1 MKGTPMA
8 TLIRKDAWKLSA
20 ISTWEPTLLWYA
32 RAVGEMSSRPA
43 ADPTSWRFQG
53 GVHGY
58 NRKTD
63 PFVNAG
69 SVPAKTVQDKF
80 WNKCQHGTW
89 FFLPWHRMYLGFFE
103 QMVRAAVVKL
113 GGPADWTLP
122 YCNYSDTSNANA
134 RALPPSFREPK
145 LPDGSPNPL
154 FVIQGI
160 GIPRAPGVNAGKVA
174 VVPPR
179 DVDLTD
185 CLAET
190 FFSPGT
196 DTTVGDLGFGGPA
209 TGPNHDAQVF
219 GQNSVESV
227 PHNAIHVDIGGEWTK
242 GGKKIDGWMINPDTA
257 ALDPIFWLHHANI
270 DRLWSVWNRIS
281 ASNTDPAGSVN
292 VGGRSVTW
300 ATSVKFTF
308 NNAKGSAVTMTP
320 SQVIETTTSPFVYD
334 YDSTVHSPAVSFRA
348 APAAGKERAMK
359 SQPRSE
365 MVGASAKKV
374 TLTGSAQSTTFAIQ
388 EPSGPAKVRGK
399 AAMAPPLAGK
409 TYLSIENVVSKV
421 SHATYQVYVN
431 LPAKPNP
438 AAYEEHF
445 AGEMHLFGVRHAS
458 TRSAQHAGTG
468 LSFSLDITDLE
479 EKLKAKDAWD
489 DKNVQVTFVP
499 RGAGGAVSRAIPEHD
514 PIKIGRVSL
523 YRA

>member
-1 MKGTPMA
+1 MA

-32 RAVGEMSSRPA
+32 KAVGEMSGRPA
-43 ADPTSWRFQG
+43 KDPTSWRFQG

-58 NRKTD
+58 NKKTD

-69 SVPAKTVQDKF
+69 ALPTTAVQTKF
-80 WNKCQHGTW
+80 WNRCQHGTW

-103 QMVRAAVVKL
+103 QIVRAAVVKL

-122 YCNYSDTSNANA
+122 YWNYSDTSNANA
-134 RALPPSFREPK
+134 RALPPAFRQQK

-154 FVIQGI
+154 FVIQGVTI
-160 GIPRAPGVNAGKVA
+160 LRTPGINAGNLALIPAK
-174 VVPPR
+174 
-179 DVDLTD
+179 DVDLSN

-196 DTTVGDLGFGGPA
+196 DITVGDMGFGGPA

-219 GQNSVESV
+219 GQKSVENE
-227 PHNAIHVDIGGEWTK
+227 PHNAIHVDVGREWVE
-242 GGKKIDGWMINPDTA
+242 GGKKLDGWMINPDTA

-281 ASNTDPAGSVN
+281 ASNTDPTAAVN
-292 VGGRSVTW
+292 VGGRNISW

-320 SQVIETTTSPFVYD
+320 NQVIETTTAPFAYD
-334 YDSTVHSPAVSFRA
+334 YQDTSHVLAHA
-348 APAAGKERAMK
+348 APAKAAAMAAGKERTMK
-359 SQPRSE
+359 PQARSE
-365 MVGASAKKV
+365 MVGASSKKV
-374 TLTGSAQSTTFAIQ
+374 TLTGSSQTTTFAIQ
-388 EPSGPAKVRGK
+388 EPSGPAKARGK
-399 AAMAPPLAGK
+399 AAKAPLSGK
-409 TYLSIENVVSKV
+409 TYLYIENVVSKE
-421 SHATYQVYVN
+421 SHATYEVYVD
-431 LPAKPNP
+431 LPEKPDA
-438 AAYEEHF
+438 AAYQEHY
-445 AGEMHLFGVRHAS
+445 AGAMQLFGVRHAS
-458 TRSAQHAGTG
+458 TRSKQHAGSG
-468 LSFSLDITDLE
+468 LNFSLDITKLAE
-479 EKLKAKDAWD
+479 TLKAKNAWD
-489 DKNVQVTFVP
+489 DKNVRVTFVP
-499 RGAGGAVSRAIPEHD
+499 RGPAGEANQAIPEHD